1 MIHWTWLLVA
11 FFCGVVFGI
20 FMVALLEAGRRNW

>member
-1 MIHWTWLLVA
+1 MIHWTWLLLA
-11 FFCGVVFGI
+11 FFGGVVFGI

>member
-11 FFCGVVFGI
+11 FFCGVACGI
-20 FMVALLEAGRRNW
+20 FLIALCEAGRGNW